1 MPSQPQY
8 QKSLFPEQLV
18 ETEEKLANP
27 WSLILYNDD
36 IHTFDEV
43 VLQLVKALKCD
54 RQTAEDLTMAAHLNG
69 STIVFEGDFNE
80 CFKINVVLTEI
91 QLLTEIKG

>member
-1 MPSQPQY
+1 
-8 QKSLFPEQLV
+8 
-18 ETEEKLANP
+18 
-27 WSLILYNDD
+27 
-36 IHTFDEV
+36 
-43 VLQLVKALKCD
+43 
-54 RQTAEDLTMAAHLNG
+54 MAAHLNG